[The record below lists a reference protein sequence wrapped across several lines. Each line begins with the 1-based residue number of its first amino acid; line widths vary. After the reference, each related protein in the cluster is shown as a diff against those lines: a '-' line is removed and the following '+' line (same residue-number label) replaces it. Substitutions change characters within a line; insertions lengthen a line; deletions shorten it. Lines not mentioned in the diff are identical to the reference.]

1 MWFGR
6 HAEVFSHLKIIVV
19 IKEENYIIFTMISTK
34 SSLTK
39 SSLRCE
45 DKDAPAGY
53 TTQVQNIRNSSLFN
67 RFPSHHRIEIYVLS
81 YSGLGQ
87 RSSFVARD
95 SAVHFCTQRRRNARE
110 VYIISFFLVL
120 ITTCL
125 LINYYNNFSVRK
137 KSRYEL
143 LKHIVIDKRHCG
155 N

>member
-34 SSLTK
+34 SG
-39 SSLRCE
+39 LRCE

-81 YSGLGQ
+81 YSGLG
-87 RSSFVARD
+87 
-95 SAVHFCTQRRRNARE
+95 
-110 VYIISFFLVL
+110 
-120 ITTCL
+120 
-125 LINYYNNFSVRK
+125 
-137 KSRYEL
+137 
-143 LKHIVIDKRHCG
+143 
-155 N
+155 